1 MKAAYANHSPTQ
13 SGKGFPNYL
22 NLVWSNDA
30 SPAQSRE
37 ALKVY
42 EKVQESLEWRKRTK
56 EMQRVEEEPSYNHI
70 ALRQTL
76 SVKCHYKYMGRMSPR
91 QFPLDE

>member
-1 MKAAYANHSPTQ
+1 MIAAYANHSITQ
-13 SGKGFPNYL
+13 SGKGFPDYL
-22 NLVWSNDA
+22 KLVWSNDT
-30 SPAQSRE
+30 SSAQSIE

-56 EMQRVEEEPSYNHI
+56 EMLSIETPSYNHI
-70 ALRQTL
+70 TPRQTL